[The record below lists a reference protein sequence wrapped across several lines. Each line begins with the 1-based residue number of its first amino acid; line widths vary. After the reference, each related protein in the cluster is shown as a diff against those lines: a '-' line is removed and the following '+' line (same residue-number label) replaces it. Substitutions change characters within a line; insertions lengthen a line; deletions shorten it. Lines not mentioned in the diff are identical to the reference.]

1 MIPGLK
7 YRNPE
12 LNKNRQKLN
21 YTPIPI
27 YSNSSNM
34 NEYQKN
40 ELKKAI
46 DKAVFI
52 RKTEYTHAFPPP
64 ISEQDKNQQYKT
76 ISMLQLINSAKII
89 QKWYRKIKNNKEIK
103 NINKN
108 NKLKNL
114 NEKKK
119 IDEKEVYDY
128 WKKVYKFDIDNE
140 PINKKYQKN
149 NEYYDYWETIYKK
162 NNIQNKKEDLL
173 KNKNNNQE
181 NTNNSTQNK
190 NIIQIINN
198 NDTKNIIDDKPIITK
213 NIQNIDND
221 IQNNI
226 KDLNNINN
234 ISNEISINI
243 NNKNKIK
250 IFDNTK
256 TQYDDLAQINILSEP
271 KKYVFQPENNL
282 TLNYSG
288 DNMNNSNKNQIF
300 KELYQENNNNF
311 KIVDDNENYIQ
322 SNNLDIQ
329 FKPII
334 NCCYLTK
341 DKIMLLN
348 NSDDMNKIKIIQN
361 KTKIFLKNKNKINN
375 NININNTNESLNEN
389 ISSIKDS
396 LNINNFN
403 NDNNYKKS
411 LNTSLKT
418 LSNYNNIDNNKTQN
432 NSDDDIKNYSE
443 NKSHTRKRIISKLDS
458 LQSIHNLTINKDGVQ
473 FFDNIIG
480 NYDDSSSSI
489 KENINNNN
497 ISISKNNSINN
508 SKISMSLTNSINNIE
523 KNINLRNKNRNKDN
537 LLFIEKKYI

>member
-1 MIPGLK
+1 
-7 YRNPE
+7 
-12 LNKNRQKLN
+12 
-21 YTPIPI
+21 
-27 YSNSSNM
+27 
-34 NEYQKN
+34 
-40 ELKKAI
+40 
-46 DKAVFI
+46 
-52 RKTEYTHAFPPP
+52 
-64 ISEQDKNQQYKT
+64 
-76 ISMLQLINSAKII
+76 
-89 QKWYRKIKNNKEIK
+89 
-103 NINKN
+103 
-108 NKLKNL
+108 
-114 NEKKK
+114 
-119 IDEKEVYDY
+119 
-128 WKKVYKFDIDNE
+128 
-140 PINKKYQKN
+140 
-149 NEYYDYWETIYKK
+149 
-162 NNIQNKKEDLL
+162 
-173 KNKNNNQE
+173 
-181 NTNNSTQNK
+181 
-190 NIIQIINN
+190 
-198 NDTKNIIDDKPIITK
+198 
-213 NIQNIDND
+213 
-221 IQNNI
+221 
-226 KDLNNINN
+226 
-234 ISNEISINI
+234 
-243 NNKNKIK
+243 
-250 IFDNTK
+250 
-256 TQYDDLAQINILSEP
+256 
-271 KKYVFQPENNL
+271 
-282 TLNYSG
+282 
-288 DNMNNSNKNQIF
+288 MNNSNKNQIF

-311 KIVDDNENYIQ
+311 KIVDDNDNYIQ

-537 LLFIEKKYI
+537 LLFIEKKYITLRGQEKVNIIRKIVKYNTNKNYYFEKINYKNLDEIIYKIKILQSKILIYLNKKKFDGSIDIPSFTKK